1 MPALIYLIYMVVHI
15 TIDAY
20 YGLYNMAFVKIWIGI
35 IVTLLLNIMCENNM
49 SFFAWLIIAIPFILM
64 TIIAVFI
71 LYTLGLDPAT
81 GKAKTSTSAKPSTP
95 TTTTTTAT
103 PTTTPTTASNAVTTP
118 IYITSATAPL
128 YTTTTTP
135 AKLTIYSNTAP
146 PSSAPLP
153 SPSPTLSVTNTSF
166 TDIDISPPSIY
177 ANPVAVNYHGVLAD
191 SLRSM
196 QSNFS

>member
-1 MPALIYLIYMVVHI
+1 MLNKLCMPALIYLVYIVVHI
-15 TIDAY
+15 SIDAY

-49 SFFAWLIIAIPFILM
+49 SFFAWLIISIPFILM

-81 GKAKTSTSAKPSTP
+81 GKAKNTPPPVTSTATP
-95 TTTTTTAT
+95 TAT
-103 PTTTPTTASNAVTTP
+103 PTTSSNAVTTP

-146 PSSAPLP
+146 MEPT
-153 SPSPTLSVTNTSF
+153 PSPTPSVTNTAF
-166 TDIDISPPSIY
+166 TDIPPPSIY
-177 ANPVAVNYHGVLAD
+177 ANPLAVNYHGVLAD
-191 SLRSM
+191 SIPAI

>member
-1 MPALIYLIYMVVHI
+1 MPALIYLIYIVVHI
-15 TIDAY
+15 TIDTY

-81 GKAKTSTSAKPSTP
+81 GKAKTTTSTVSTSST
-95 TTTTTTAT
+95 TS
-103 PTTTPTTASNAVTTP
+103 TPTTASTAVTTP
-118 IYITSATAPL
+118 IYTTSAIAPL
-128 YTTTTTP
+128 YPTTTP

-146 PSSAPLP
+146 PTP
-153 SPSPTLSVTNTSF
+153 SQTPSVTNTAF
-166 TDIDISPPSIY
+166 TSIPPPSIY
-177 ANPVAVNYHGVLAD
+177 ANPVSVNYHGVLAD
-191 SLRSM
+191 SVRSM

>member
-1 MPALIYLIYMVVHI
+1 MPALIYLIYIVVHI
-15 TIDAY
+15 TIDTY

-49 SFFAWLIIAIPFILM
+49 SFFAWLIISIPFILM
-64 TIIAVFI
+64 TIIAVFV

-81 GKAKTSTSAKPSTP
+81 GKAKTTTSQP
-95 TTTTTTAT
+95 TTTTTESTT
-103 PTTTPTTASNAVTTP
+103 PSQPTTTTP

-135 AKLTIYSNTAP
+135 AKLTVYSNTAP
-146 PSSAPLP
+146 VPAPTP
-153 SPSPTLSVTNTSF
+153 SVTNTTF
-166 TDIDISPPSIY
+166 TDIPPPSIY
-177 ANPVAVNYHGVLAD
+177 ANPISVNYHGVLAD
-191 SLRSM
+191 SIPAI